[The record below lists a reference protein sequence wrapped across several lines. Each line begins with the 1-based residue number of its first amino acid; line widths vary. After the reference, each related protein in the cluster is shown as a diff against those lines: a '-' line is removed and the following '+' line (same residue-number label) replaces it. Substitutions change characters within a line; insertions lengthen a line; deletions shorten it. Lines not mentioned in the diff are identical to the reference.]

1 MPKAKDYF
9 LVKSQRYFSLFKFRA
24 KQFLKHTEY
33 RIDPEEAAHAPR
45 PPILQTKSH
54 RTAKLHSG
62 YTQALGKK
70 KTYARNKKKI
80 SLPRLETIPILV
92 STIPMKGKTILILV
106 FLHPYGKCSTP
117 RALSLFHRGTAL
129 STNTQRVADPRNI
142 SCRQPVLL
150 VQRFHTHT
158 VMLRD
163 GMQRFSV
170 PHHVDFPF

>member
-92 STIPMKGKTILILV
+92 STIPMKEKTILILV
-106 FLHPYGKCSTP
+106 FLHPYGKCNTP
-117 RALSLFHRGTAL
+117 RPSLCFTAGQPYQRIRNASPTRGTYPAGSRFFL
-129 STNTQRVADPRNI
+129 YSASTRIP
-142 SCRQPVLL
+142 
-150 VQRFHTHT
+150 
-158 VMLRD
+158 
-163 GMQRFSV
+163 
-170 PHHVDFPF
+170 